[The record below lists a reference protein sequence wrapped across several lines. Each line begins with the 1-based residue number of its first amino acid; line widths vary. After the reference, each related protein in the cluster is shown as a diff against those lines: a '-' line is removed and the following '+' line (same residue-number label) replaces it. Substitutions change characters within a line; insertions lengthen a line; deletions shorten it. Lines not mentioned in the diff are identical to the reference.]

1 MDIRGKQPS
10 TWDNYEGGRSGSVG
24 SDGSRVQ
31 WGQLERRPSGES
43 TAASGT
49 WSRMPGELRR
59 RRYVAQHPS
68 LDTANSR
75 AGLPSRSRSARSARL
90 AA

>member
-1 MDIRGKQPS
+1 MDIRGKQPA
-10 TWDNYEGGRSGSVG
+10 TWDSYDGAHRGSVG
-24 SDGSRVQ
+24 SNGSRVQ
-31 WGQLERRPSGES
+31 WDQLERRPSGES

-59 RRYVAQHPS
+59 RRYVAQHYYQGVTNRS
-68 LDTANSR
+68 
-75 AGLPSRSRSARSARL
+75 AGLPSRSRSAHWARL